1 MRLLLTPRPRQLP
14 LPFILSLASLYLPR
28 PQPYPLFAPN
38 SSSPALFPFTSQPWG
53 TGLPSWTLLP
63 LADPHPLIPSCSR
76 RPSAPSPGVLEGP
89 FPPWMGLE
97 VPGKGEAGPSAL
109 LTPPMSSSSRGPGAG
124 ARRRRTRCRRC
135 RACVRTECGDCH
147 FCRDMKKFGG
157 PGRMKQSCLLRQCTA
172 PVLPHTAVCLL
183 CGEAGKEDTVEGEEE
198 KFGLSL
204 MECTI
209 CNEIVHPGCLKM
221 GKAEGV
227 INAEIPNCWECPRCT
242 QEGRTSKDSGEG
254 PGRRRADNGEE
265 GASLG
270 SGWKLTEEPPLPPP
284 PPRRKGPLPAG
295 PPPEDVPGPPKRKE
309 REAGNEPPTPRKK
322 VKGGRERHL
331 KKKPKPPLASA
342 EGPAVPSP
350 SPQREK
356 LERFKRM
363 CQLLE
368 RVPDTSSSSSDS
380 DSDSDSSGT
389 SLSEDEAPGE
399 ARNGRRPARGSSGE
413 KENRGGR
420 RAVRPGSGGPLLS
433 WPLGPAPPPRPPQLE
448 RHVVRP
454 PPRSPEPDTLPLAA
468 GSDHPLPR
476 AAWLRVFQHLGPR
489 ELCICMRVCRTWSRW
504 CYDKRLWPRMDLS
517 RRKSLTPP
525 MLSGVVRRQ
534 PRALDLSWTGVSK
547 KQLMWLLNR
556 LQGLQELVLSGCS
569 WLSVSALG
577 SAPLPALRL
586 LDLRWIE
593 DVKDSQLRELLLPPP
608 DTKPGQTESR
618 GRLQGVAE
626 LRLAGL
632 ELTDASLRLL
642 LRHAPQLSALD
653 LSHCAHV
660 GDPSVHLLTAPTS
673 PLRETLVHLNLAG
686 CHRLTDHCL
695 PLFRR
700 CPRLRRLDL
709 RSCRQLSPEACAR
722 LAAAGPPGPF
732 RCPEEKLLL
741 KDS

>member
-1 MRLLLTPRPRQLP
+1 
-14 LPFILSLASLYLPR
+14 
-28 PQPYPLFAPN
+28 
-38 SSSPALFPFTSQPWG
+38 
-53 TGLPSWTLLP
+53 
-63 LADPHPLIPSCSR
+63 
-76 RPSAPSPGVLEGP
+76 
-89 FPPWMGLE
+89 
-97 VPGKGEAGPSAL
+97 
-109 LTPPMSSSSRGPGAG
+109 MSSSSRGPGAG

-198 KFGLSL
+198 KFGWSL

-331 KKKPKPPLASA
+331 KKVGGDACLLRGSDPGGPGLLPPRVLNPSQAFSSCHPGLPPENWEKPKPALASA

-389 SLSEDEAPGE
+389 SLSEEEAPGE

-420 RAVRPGSGGPLLS
+420 RAVRPGTGGPLLS

-608 DTKPGQTESR
+608 DTKPEALEAQPKCHH
-618 GRLQGVAE
+618 
-626 LRLAGL
+626 LRAMPAG
-632 ELTDASLRLL
+632 ASPAQATGDFSLPFWLL
-642 LRHAPQLSALD
+642 LWPKVGGASPSGGLAKTSAHQVAWQGTGDTREWHPGSTGMPAVTAPQGGSD
-653 LSHCAHV
+653 SV
-660 GDPSVHLLTAPTS
+660 VSKQSKPWGPSLHLLKLQRWGLQSFFFFFNSFPRHRARTLTATGS
-673 PLRETLVHLNLAG
+673 LSR
-686 CHRLTDHCL
+686 CL
-695 PLFRR
+695 QWL
-700 CPRLRRLDL
+700 
-709 RSCRQLSPEACAR
+709 
-722 LAAAGPPGPF
+722 G
-732 RCPEEKLLL
+732 
-741 KDS
+741 

>member
-1 MRLLLTPRPRQLP
+1 MADDPPG
-14 LPFILSLASLYLPR
+14 AS
-28 PQPYPLFAPN
+28 
-38 SSSPALFPFTSQPWG
+38 
-53 TGLPSWTLLP
+53 
-63 LADPHPLIPSCSR
+63 
-76 RPSAPSPGVLEGP
+76 E
-89 FPPWMGLE
+89 
-97 VPGKGEAGPSAL
+97 KGEMAPGTRVRLGRAWGELHLEIEGKSQEISEPSAL
-109 LTPPMSSSSRGPGAG
+109 LTPPMSSSGRGPGAG

-198 KFGLSL
+198 KFALSL

-227 INAEIPNCWECPRCT
+227 INTEIPNCWECPRCT

-265 GASLG
+265 GPGLG
-270 SGWKLTEEPPLPPP
+270 SGWKLTEELPPP
-284 PPRRKGPLPAG
+284 LPRRKGPLPPG
-295 PPPEDVPGPPKRKE
+295 TPSEDGPGPHKRKE
-309 REAGNEPPTPRKK
+309 KEVGNEPPTPRKK
-322 VKGGRERHL
+322 IKGGREKHL
-331 KKKPKPPLASA
+331 KKKPKPPSASP
-342 EGPAVPSP
+342 EGPAAPAP

-380 DSDSDSSGT
+380 DSDSDSSAS

-399 ARNGRRPARGSSGE
+399 ARNGRRPPRGNSGE

-420 RAVRPGSGGPLLS
+420 RAWRPGSGGPLLS

-454 PPRSPEPDTLPLAA
+454 PPRSPEPDTLPLVA
-468 GSDHPLPR
+468 GPDHPLPR

-700 CPRLRRLDL
+700 CTRLRRLDL